1 MARGEENE
9 KNSTGDNN
17 MTTKPTLGKLRP
29 DQIRLQTLPELPA
42 GLIDGFKSLADL
54 TGTISDAC
62 DLLGIDCVV
71 PAIEL
76 PPVVRGNR
84 IVGPALTVRNI
95 ARTTQIHKAV
105 TEGKN
110 TMGETEAHN
119 IAKPGD
125 VLVIEGLTGCSNM
138 GGQTAS
144 IGRRQGEIGA
154 IIDGT
159 IRDPDHYY
167 NAGWPVWCRGFTPIT
182 GKWRLQTVEVNGP
195 VHIAGVQVNP
205 GDIVCADDAGIC
217 FIPLAQAAEVL
228 EVCLRFD
235 KGDARRMAD
244 IQSGASVADLVQ
256 RKYK

>member
-1 MARGEENE
+1 M
-9 KNSTGDNN
+9 
-17 MTTKPTLGKLRP
+17 
-29 DQIRLQTLPELPA
+29 
-42 GLIDGFKSLADL
+42 
-54 TGTISDAC
+54 
-62 DLLGIDCVV
+62 
-71 PAIEL
+71 
-76 PPVVRGNR
+76 RGNR

-138 GGQTAS
+138 GGQTAT

-235 KGDARRMAD
+235 KGDAKRMAD